1 MFNIF
6 NPSSNASTKGGK
18 MGSKGHGVEEL
29 SEFAME
35 FIKQAGKKAMPFY
48 GKGQTRVKFD
58 QGMVTEADLRIADYF
73 QEKLNERFPDH
84 HLFEYDQLN
93 EKYSHEGK
101 RYLWIFDPIEGVAN
115 YQAGIPIWGMSMALL
130 DNFWPILGVFYM
142 PATGDIFHARA
153 GQNAFWGKKKIQ
165 ISEAPTINDESVLFT
180 FSRFHQYYRSTF
192 PGKMRNLG
200 CASAHICYV
209 AMGRADAA
217 VIANESFQGLA
228 AARVILEA
236 AGGKVCNF
244 DGCDFHLNEYLDG
257 QKIDDHLLVAAPES
271 FAQVRECLKPFR

>member
-1 MFNIF
+1 
-6 NPSSNASTKGGK
+6 
-18 MGSKGHGVEEL
+18 MGSKGRGIEEL

-35 FIKQAGKKAMPFY
+35 FIKQAGKKALPFY

-115 YQAGIPIWGMSMALL
+115 YQAGIPIWGMSLALL

-153 GQNAFWGKKKIQ
+153 GQDAFWGKKKIQ
-165 ISEAPTINDESVLFT
+165 IAEAPTINDESVLFT
-180 FSRFHQYYRSTF
+180 FSRFHQYYRSNF
-192 PGKMRNLG
+192 PGKIRNLG

-244 DGCDFHLNEYLDG
+244 DGCNFHLNEYLDG

-271 FAQVRECLKPFR
+271 FVQVRKCLKPVS

>member
-1 MFNIF
+1 MGI
-6 NPSSNASTKGGK
+6 KGQGI
-18 MGSKGHGVEEL
+18 EAL

-35 FIKQAGKKAMPFY
+35 HIKAAGKKALPYY
-48 GKGQTRVKFD
+48 GKGKTRVKFD

-73 QEKLNERFPDH
+73 QEKLNKRFPDH
-84 HLFEYDQLN
+84 HIFRYDELN

-101 RYLWIFDPIEGVAN
+101 RFLWIFDPIEGVAN
-115 YQAGIPIWGMSMALL
+115 YQAGIPIWGMSVALL

-153 GQNAFWGKKKIQ
+153 GQDAFWGKKKIR
-165 ISEAPTINDESVLFT
+165 ISETASINDESVLFT
-180 FSRFHQYYRSTF
+180 FSRFHQYYRSNF
-192 PGKMRNLG
+192 PGKIRNLG

-228 AARVILEA
+228 AARVIIEA

-271 FAQVRECLKPFR
+271 FVQVRKCLKPGP